1 LQAINRLH
9 LRKHLMLVGKFPAS
23 IEHRSLVERSKG
35 DGVDLAALG
44 KIYGVGKCIACELAG
59 FG

>member
-1 LQAINRLH
+1 
-9 LRKHLMLVGKFPAS
+9 MLVGKFPAS
-23 IEHRSLVERSKG
+23 IEHSPLVERSKG